1 MPAAPASS
9 KHDIQPKTR
18 AILYCRS
25 PHTPCGS
32 TLHQVPVRIA
42 PRMSKTLVPNAGHKR
57 WPHSLATMT
66 PPMTHHHPSESN
78 LRPLEHETVAQTA
91 PPSLEPCCSE
101 QARHALCHGSFAGSC
116 RSLGGENPGFEPGN
130 FYSSACGCYSCCV
143 RGSLS
148 CNMRFGGH
156 SGSGIRLRP
165 RKVIFTLCTLSLS
178 HFPLFLLPSRQGF
191 SLDYA
196 WCIDHPRSRSLP

>member
-1 MPAAPASS
+1 MLAAASPVGVPAAPASS
-9 KHDIQPKTR
+9 ELDTQPKTR

-78 LRPLEHETVAQTA
+78 PRPLEHETVARTA
-91 PPSLEPCCSE
+91 PLLLDLAAASRPGTLCAMAPSLAAAAHWGVKIPG
-101 QARHALCHGSFAGSC
+101 L
-116 RSLGGENPGFEPGN
+116 NPGF
-130 FYSSACGCYSCCV
+130 
-143 RGSLS
+143 
-148 CNMRFGGH
+148 
-156 SGSGIRLRP
+156 
-165 RKVIFTLCTLSLS
+165 
-178 HFPLFLLPSRQGF
+178 LFLCVWMFFVLCSWKSF
-191 SLDYA
+191 M
-196 WCIDHPRSRSLP
+196 